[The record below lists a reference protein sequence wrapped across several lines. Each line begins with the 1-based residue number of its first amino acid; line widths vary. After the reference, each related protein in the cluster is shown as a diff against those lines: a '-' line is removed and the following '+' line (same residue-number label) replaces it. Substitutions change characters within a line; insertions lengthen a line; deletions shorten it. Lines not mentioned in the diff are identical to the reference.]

1 VELTACVSDREEEGA
16 VARTRWV
23 RENSRMLP
31 ASLRLVVGLVL
42 AGAACGGDA
51 GRDTAA
57 TPADTLRVPAPAEAS
72 LGDDPLS
79 RSVRRGLA
87 LVSDTRDSLPAHVG
101 AQLRCVSCH
110 LEAGRRAFAMP
121 WVGAYGRFP
130 QFRSRSGAVIRLEE
144 RINDCIRR
152 SLNGTA
158 LPTDGD
164 DMRDMV
170 AYVSWLSR
178 GVPSGTRLH
187 GTGIDSLV
195 PLAGDTARGRAVYAQ
210 YCARCHAPD
219 GGGLL
224 GRGIANAGAPLW
236 GMGSFN
242 IGSGMARVRVM
253 AAFVHRQMPFDRPGT
268 LTPQQ
273 AFDVA
278 AFIAAQPRPDYA
290 GKASD
295 WPRGDPPPDVAY
307 PTRAAPRPS
316 RP

>member
-1 VELTACVSDREEEGA
+1 
-16 VARTRWV
+16 
-23 RENSRMLP
+23 ML
-31 ASLRLVVGLVL
+31 L
-42 AGAACGGDA
+42 AAAAACGGGKVPA
-51 GRDTAA
+51 AAVARDT
-57 TPADTLRVPAPAEAS
+57 LLLPAPSESS

-79 RSVRRGLA
+79 QSVRRGLA
-87 LVSDTRDSLPAHVG
+87 LVSATRDSLPTHVG

-110 LEAGRRAFAMP
+110 LDAGRRAFAMP

-130 QFRSRSGAVIRLEE
+130 QYRSRSGAVIRIEE

-152 SLNGTA
+152 SLNGAA

-164 DMRDMV
+164 DMRDVV

-178 GVPSGTRLH
+178 GVPVGARLR

-210 YCARCHAPD
+210 DCARCHAPD

-236 GMGSFN
+236 GTGSFN
-242 IGSGMARVRVM
+242 IGSGMVRVQVM

-278 AFIAAQPRPDYA
+278 AFVAARPRPDYA
-290 GKASD
+290 GKERD
-295 WPRGDPPPDVAY
+295 WPRGDPPPDAAY
-307 PTRAAPRPS
+307 PTRAAPRPN